1 MSTGPR
7 ILTLDI
13 ETSPHKS
20 WHFDTFRV
28 NINPIQIIEPSRI
41 VCFAAKWADKK
52 QIIFQDEN
60 KTSYSDMIEHMIRLL
75 DEADVV
81 VTYNGDEF
89 DLPWI
94 EWERKLWRIHKPSP
108 FVSVDLYKV
117 VKKNFKR
124 GPARRS
130 LDYITS
136 KLELTGKLHH
146 EGYFPL
152 WIAMSGDD
160 PDLAKRAWNI
170 FRRYNKRDV
179 LTTEELFYALEDDI
193 TNMPHLALFGAEDDV
208 DVPFCCPAC
217 LSTHFTRQG
226 YKRTKTRRYPQF
238 QCQECGK
245 WFSQNRS
252 DMGVTST

>member
-7 ILTLDI
+7 ILILDI

-28 NINPIQIIEPSRI
+28 NINPNQIIEPSRI
-41 VCFAAKWADKK
+41 VCFAAKWRGKK
-52 QIIFQDEN
+52 QIIFQHEGQ
-60 KTSYSDMIEHMIRLL
+60 TTHSDMVEHMVRLL
-75 DEADVV
+75 DEADIV

-94 EWERKLWRIHKPSP
+94 EWERKLWGIPKNSP
-108 FVSVDLYKV
+108 FISVDLYKV

-136 KLELTGKLHH
+136 QLELTGKLHH

-152 WIAMSGDD
+152 WLAMTGS
-160 PDLAKRAWNI
+160 DLQAAERAKRI

-179 LTTEELFYALEDDI
+179 FTTEELLEALWDDV
-193 TNMPHLALFGAEDDV
+193 TNIPHLALFDDDV
-208 DVPFCCPAC
+208 EDVPLCCPVC
-217 LSTHFTRQG
+217 MSFNFSRQG
-226 YKRTKTRRYPQF
+226 YRRTKTRRYPRF
-238 QCQECGK
+238 QCNDCGK
-245 WFSQNRS
+245 WFSQNHS
-252 DMGVTST
+252 DMGVTSA